1 MKTSLLRFVAAVVT
15 IAIALVVGPRA
26 AWASFTP
33 PPFTSSVVDEAG
45 KLGEGERV
53 FLTAKIERERQR
65 TGYPMA
71 VLVART
77 LDGDNID
84 DAAYATF
91 KAWGIGEKGKDNGV
105 LLLIAPAE
113 RKMRIETG
121 KGVGGALTDLES
133 NVILRERVG
142 PLLKSERFREAID
155 AGIDGVYAALAKDP
169 LAVKPR
175 AKHGAEPVS
184 VSPKTI
190 VVLAVL
196 FFLLFVILGRIARR
210 RGGGG
215 GRGGWGGGGGG
226 PTIFYGGGG
235 GGWGGGGSG
244 SGGDSGGSSDW
255 GGGSSGDYSGGG
267 DSGGGGSSDS
277 Y

>member
-1 MKTSLLRFVAAVVT
+1 MTRSLIRFVAAWLA
-15 IAIALVVGPRA
+15 IAIALVVAPRV

-33 PPFTSSVVDEAG
+33 PPFTSSVVDDAG
-45 KLGEGERV
+45 KLSEGERV
-53 FLTAKIERERQR
+53 YLTAKIERERQR

-71 VLVART
+71 VLVARS

-84 DAAYATF
+84 DVAYATF
-91 KAWGIGEKGKDNGV
+91 KAWGLGDKGKDNGV
-105 LLLIAPAE
+105 LLVVAPAE

-142 PLLKSERFREAID
+142 PLLKVERFRDALE
-155 AGIDGVYAALAKDP
+155 AGIDGVYGALAKDP
-169 LAVKPR
+169 LAVKDR
-175 AKHGAEPVS
+175 KKHGAEPVH
-184 VSPKTI
+184 VDVKTI
-190 VVLAVL
+190 VVLAIV
-196 FFLLFVILGRIARR
+196 FFILFVILGRIARR

-215 GRGGWGGGGGG
+215 GGGWGSGGGG

-235 GGWGGGGSG
+235 GWGGGGG
-244 SGGDSGGSSDW
+244 GGGDGGGSDW

-267 DSGGGGSSDS
+267 ESGGGGSSDS